1 MDAKLPSGTDD
12 IHPLDECPIGVFDS
26 GVGGL
31 SVWRELVALLP
42 HESTLYLADQANVPY
57 GSRTREEIEALT
69 HRATAW
75 LMGQG
80 VKLVVIA
87 CNTASAA
94 ALDSLR
100 HRWPDMPIV
109 GMEPAIK
116 PASEQTFTGRV
127 GVMATPGTLQAERF
141 NTLVER
147 FANGVEVYTQ
157 ICPGLVEMVEAGHLD
172 GQNVEDR
179 LHLLLGPLLSQDIDH
194 LVLGCTHYPFLAP
207 AIQRV
212 MGAEVTLVDPAPAV
226 AKQVQR
232 MLLSEQRLAPPSSS
246 PAHRFV
252 TTGSADAFTKN
263 IRRLVGISAPQIE
276 ETISYRSTNGQH
288 D

>member
-1 MDAKLPSGTDD
+1 MDAKLRSKTDKTYS
-12 IHPLDECPIGVFDS
+12 LDERPIGVFDS

-57 GSRTREEIEALT
+57 GSRTREEIDALT
-69 HRATAW
+69 HHAITW
-75 LMGQG
+75 LLEQG

-94 ALDSLR
+94 ALNSLR
-100 HRWPDMPIV
+100 QRWPDVPIV
-109 GMEPAIK
+109 GMEPAVK
-116 PASEQTFTGRV
+116 PASEQTATGKV

-141 NTLVER
+141 STLIER
-147 FANGVEVYTQ
+147 FAEGVDVYTQ

-172 GQNVEDR
+172 GQNVDDR
-179 LHLLLGPLLSQDIDH
+179 LHLLLEPLLGQDIDH

-232 MLLSEQRLAPPSSS
+232 VLLSKQLLAPPSSR
-246 PAHRFV
+246 PPIV
-252 TTGSADAFTKN
+252 
-263 IRRLVGISAPQIE
+263 L
-276 ETISYRSTNGQH
+276 
-288 D
+288 